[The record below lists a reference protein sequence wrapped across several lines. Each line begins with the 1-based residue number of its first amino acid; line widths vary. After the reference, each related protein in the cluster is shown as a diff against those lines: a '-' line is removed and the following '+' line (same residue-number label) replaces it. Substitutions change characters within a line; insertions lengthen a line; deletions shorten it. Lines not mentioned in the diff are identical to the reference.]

1 MVGCRQDTATR
12 LRNERGDVGGWV
24 LILMMS
30 AALVLAIWTVAS
42 DRLIDI
48 VSAALSGV
56 CGSLGC

>member
-12 LRNERGDVGGWV
+12 LRSERGDVGGWV